1 MQTLAVESGASGMD
15 GRKRRMAIVIINTVG
30 KHVTRDSYPLL
41 GLMGDIVS
49 TLN

>member
-1 MQTLAVESGASGMD
+1 MD
-15 GRKRRMAIVIINTVG
+15 GRKRRMAIVIINTAA
-30 KHVTRDSYPLL
+30 KHVTHDSYPLL